1 MKFDMGGATLSALTR
16 GTESSHEDLGALVTD
31 LVRAVEPLH
40 GTFNGAGRAAFDQFK
55 ARADAVAAELHG
67 ALASIL
73 QGQAE
78 LDLAFRTGDQE
89 SSDHAVQA
97 QGRAD
102 FDGARFASRA

>member
-1 MKFDMGGATLSALTR
+1 MKFDMGSATLDSLTR
-16 GTESSHEDLGALVTD
+16 ATQGSHQDLGALVAD
-31 LVRAVEPLH
+31 LVRAVEPLE
-40 GTFNGAGRAAFDQFK
+40 GSFNGAGRAAFDRFK
-55 ARADAVAAELHG
+55 ADTDAIVADLHH

-73 QGQAE
+73 QGQAD

-89 SSDHAVQA
+89 SSDHAVRA